1 MAFKT
6 ILVCLTEVNR
16 TQALLD
22 IAAGI
27 AEQQGAHVI
36 GLYVVPAARV
46 SSSARFQMT
55 AQVFESHREYFSARI
70 DEVQNQFEDI
80 MLRNG
85 LEGEWQLVES
95 PSPLIA
101 DPVVE
106 RAMGSDLIIASQVDR
121 NSEAGVE
128 LDFAQR
134 LLMETGRPLLLVP
147 QSGHFSSC
155 GRIAVV
161 GWNAT
166 RESARAVFDAVPM
179 LRHAE
184 AVHVTWVETLA
195 KRTQAGSFLGSDL
208 ARSLSRHGVAASA
221 ETLPGDGMTA
231 GQRLLVHAAD
241 LGADLLVIG
250 AYGHTRLREFVF
262 GGSTRYILQSMNV
275 PVFMSH

>member
-6 ILVCLTEVNR
+6 ILVCLNEVNR
-16 TQALLD
+16 TQVLLD

-27 AEQQGAHVI
+27 AQKHGAHVI
-36 GLYVVPAARV
+36 GLYVVPAVRV
-46 SSSARFQMT
+46 PSSARFQMT
-55 AQVFESHREYFSARI
+55 AQVFESHREYFSARSE
-70 DEVQNQFEDI
+70 EVKAQFEDI

-106 RAMGSDLIIASQVDR
+106 RALGSDLIIASQVDR

-134 LLMETGRPLLLVP
+134 VLMETGRPLLLVP

-155 GRIAVV
+155 GRIAVI

-166 RESARAVFDAVPM
+166 REAARAVFDAAP
-179 LRHAE
+179 LLCHAE
-184 AVHVTWVETLA
+184 AVHVTWVEIQN
-195 KRTQAGSFLGSDL
+195 KRTQAGSFLGADL
-208 ARSLSRHGVAASA
+208 ALSLSRHGVAASA
-221 ETLPGDGMTA
+221 GTVAGDGMTA
-231 GQRLLVHAAD
+231 GQALLVHVAD

-262 GGSTRYILQSMNV
+262 GGTTRYILQSMTV
-275 PVFMSH
+275 PVLMSH